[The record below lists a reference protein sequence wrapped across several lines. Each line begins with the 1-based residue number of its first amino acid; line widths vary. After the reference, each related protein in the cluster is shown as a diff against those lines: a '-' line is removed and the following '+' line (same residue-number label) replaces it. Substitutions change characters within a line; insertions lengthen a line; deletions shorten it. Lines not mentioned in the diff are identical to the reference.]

1 MLSRA
6 LFSITVLTGFL
17 CGHPVQGK
25 PDDREKISFFEK
37 SVRPILIKHCVQC
50 HGQEKQESGLRVE
63 QIESMLKGGDTG
75 PALIPGK
82 PDESLIVDA
91 IEYSSD
97 LEMPPSKKLA
107 DHEIDAIKKWIRD
120 GAHWPKTTSPKKSR
134 DWSQHWAFQS
144 VRASVPPDVA
154 SKGYRIQNEI
164 DQFIAQRLVDLKLP
178 QSNTADDF
186 TFVRRAYYDL
196 HGMGPTY
203 EQASKFIQDQR
214 PDRVPRL
221 LDELLKSPRYG
232 EMQARNWMD
241 IARYADNKGYVFFE
255 DKNYPWAFTYRDWL
269 IRAFNGDMP
278 YDQFIVNQIAADFAG
293 STSEKVNLPAL
304 GFLTVGAKF
313 VNNVHDQIDD
323 RIDVVMRGFMG
334 LTVSCARCHD
344 HKFDPVPQADYY
356 SLYGVFRS
364 SYEPMVLPTFEK
376 EPTHKEYLDYKN
388 GLEKRLNDLDSFV
401 VKQRNQIIDGARTR
415 IAEYLMAVHKR
426 RDHPST
432 ENFMTITDKGSII
445 PKVISRYESYL
456 NQAKKDNNSIWMVWH
471 IYSELDDDSFESNAN
486 KAAKKIT
493 GLPKSSIHPI
503 VSKRFQSLVPKD
515 MNEVARVYGEIF
527 QEVVGQHE
535 KNAAKLTDDQ
545 MALANVLYGKNSPAS
560 LPRIMGWG
568 FLDLIPDRPTQ
579 AEYQKLVKE
588 VENFCKSGPHAPS
601 RAMVLLDADELYQP
615 FVFLRGN
622 PNRKGKSV
630 KRQFLTSIPNTE
642 KIKTEFPNNQSGRL
656 QLAHSIASKDNPLTA
671 RVIVNRIWRQH
682 FGTGIVA
689 TPSDFGVQGTPPT
702 HPQLLDWLASWF
714 MDNDWSIKKLHRLIM
729 TSETYRQSSLENDQQ
744 KQIDPGNKYYSRVN
758 RRRVEFE
765 PMRDSLLSATG
776 ILTRQIGGKPFNLF
790 SGFTPRRTVY
800 GFIDRMD
807 MPGVL
812 RSFDFPEASA
822 TSAQRE
828 QTTVPAQAL
837 FFLNHDFVT
846 QCAEKILQ
854 RPDVLSAKTAEEKMV
869 ALYRCVFSRNP
880 SATERELAN
889 LYLSED
895 KIQTPNAWK
904 FGYGSCD
911 EDANHVSEFRELKH
925 FTGTRWQGGPALP
938 DPKLNWV
945 YHKKDESHPGA
956 SMELCSVR
964 RWVAPKTCTIQI
976 AGLLKHE
983 PSQGNGIRARII
995 SSRSG
1000 ILGAWTVH
1008 TSQAETNITRAEV
1021 KKGDTIDFVSDFNG
1035 DISYD
1040 QHLWSINIST
1050 EGKNKVEWDSI
1061 KQFKRKQNSKW
1072 LSFVHAL
1079 LMTNEFIFID

>member
-1 MLSRA
+1 MPLRA
-6 LFSITVLTGFL
+6 LLLITVLTGSL
-17 CGHPVQGK
+17 CGQQAQDNS
-25 PDDREKISFFEK
+25 DDREKITFFEE
-37 SVRPILIKHCVQC
+37 SVRPILIKNCVQC
-50 HGQEKQESGLRVE
+50 HGQKKQESGLRVD

-75 PALIPGK
+75 PALIPDT

-91 IEYSSD
+91 IEYSSG
-97 LEMPPSKKLA
+97 LEMPPSKKLS
-107 DHEIDAIKKWIRD
+107 DHEISAIKKWIRD
-120 GAHWPKTTSPKKSR
+120 GAHWPKTTAPKKSR
-134 DWSQHWAFQS
+134 NWSQHWAFRT
-144 VRASVPPDVA
+144 VRATEPPKITA
-154 SKGYRIQNEI
+154 KGYRIQNEI
-164 DQFIAQRLVDLKLP
+164 DQFIAKRLIDLKLP
-178 QSNTADDF
+178 QSNAADDF

-196 HGMGPTY
+196 HGLGPTF
-203 EQASKFIQDQR
+203 EQANKFIQDQR
-214 PDRVPRL
+214 PDRIQRL
-221 LDELLKSPRYG
+221 LDELLKAPRYG

-241 IARYADNKGYVFFE
+241 VARYADNKGYVFFE

-269 IRAFNGDMP
+269 IRAFNEDMP
-278 YDQFIVNQIAADFAG
+278 YDQFIVNQLAADYAK
-293 STSEKVNLPAL
+293 SAQANLPAL

-313 VNNVHDQIDD
+313 ANNVHDQIDD
-323 RIDVVMRGFMG
+323 RIDVVMRGLMG

-364 SYEPMVLPTFEK
+364 CYEPMVLPTFER
-376 EPTHKEYLDYKN
+376 EPAHKEYIDYKN
-388 GLEKRLNDLDSFV
+388 GLENRLKDLDSFV
-401 VKQRNQIIDGARTR
+401 VKQRNLTIDGARKR

-426 RDHPST
+426 RHHPST

-456 NQAKKDNNSIWMVWH
+456 NQAKKENNSIWRVWH
-471 IYSELDDDSFESNAN
+471 IYSELDDDSFKTNAS
-486 KAAKKIT
+486 KAAKEIA

-503 VSKRFQSLVPKD
+503 VLSRFHSLIPKD
-515 MNEVARVYGEIF
+515 MNEVALIYGEIF
-527 QEVVGQHE
+527 REIAGQYE
-535 KNAAKLTDDQ
+535 KNATNLTEDQ
-545 MALANVLYGKNSPAS
+545 KALADVLYGNDSPAS

-588 VENFCKSGPHAPS
+588 VESFCKSGAHAPP
-601 RAMVLLDADELYQP
+601 RAMVLLDADDLYEP
-615 FVFLRGN
+615 FIFLRGN

-642 KIKTEFPNNQSGRL
+642 KIKTEFPDNQSGRL

-689 TPSDFGVQGTPPT
+689 TPSDFGVQGVPPT
-702 HPQLLDWLASWF
+702 HPQLLDWLANWF

-765 PMRDSLLSATG
+765 PMRDSLLSVTG
-776 ILTRQIGGKPFNLF
+776 TLTRKIGGKSFNLF
-790 SGFTPRRTVY
+790 SGFTPRRSLY

-807 MPGVL
+807 VPGVL

-837 FFLNHDFVT
+837 FFLNHDLVN
-846 QCAEKILQ
+846 QCAEKVLQ
-854 RPDVLSAKTAEEKMV
+854 RPDVLSAKQNEDKII

-880 SATERELAN
+880 SAVELELAKR
-889 LYLSED
+889 YLREN
-895 KIQTPNAWK
+895 KTQTPNAWK
-904 FGYGSCD
+904 YGYGSCD
-911 EDANHVSEFRELKH
+911 ENANRVSEFGELKH

-945 YHKKDESHPGA
+945 YHKKGESHPGA
-956 SMELCSVR
+956 SMKLCAVR
-964 RWVAPKTCTIQI
+964 RWIAPNACTIQI

-983 PSQGNGIRARII
+983 PTQGNGVRSRII
-995 SSRSG
+995 SSRG
-1000 ILGAWTVH
+1000 GVLGTWTVH
-1008 TSQAETNITRAEV
+1008 NSQAETSVDQTDVI
-1021 KKGDTIDFVSDFNG
+1021 KGDTIDFVSDFKG
-1035 DISYD
+1035 DISHD
-1040 QHLWSINIST
+1040 QHLWSIKIST
-1050 EGKNKVEWDSI
+1050 QGKNNFEWDSM
-1061 KQFKRKQNSKW
+1061 KQFKGKQNSKW
-1072 LSFVHAL
+1072 VSYVHAL
-1079 LMTNEFIFID
+1079 LMTNEFVFID